1 MPVKSS
7 SPERS
12 WRLKTDVGTVRTRTS
27 GGTRRRLARL
37 GRGREKQAPW

>member
-1 MPVKSS
+1 MLRVLES
-7 SPERS
+7 RA
-12 WRLKTDVGTVRTRTS
+12 LLAFKTDVKTVRTS